1 MSKNTPARVRRL
13 RGWVHQRSR
22 ESLSHHAPNFLLP
35 CQTRQA
41 NRFQTAEKAS
51 STHIL
56 CKAIIFRRPISPPSA
71 LCKPFNA
78 HKASIEERFSPIH
91 F

>member
-1 MSKNTPARVRRL
+1 MSKSTLARARGL

-22 ESLSHHAPNFLLP
+22 KSLSHTGLNLLLP
-35 CQTRQA
+35 CQSRQS
-41 NRFQTAEKAS
+41 NRFQTAEGAS
-51 STHIL
+51 STHI
-56 CKAIIFRRPISPPSA
+56 CSKAIIFPRPISPPSA

-78 HKASIEERFSPIH
+78 HRTSIVQRFSPIH